1 MGTGVSNLKFWE
13 EQPSLFGNDEDGANN
28 SIYLSYNVFLGLS
41 LLGGFLA
48 LDHLYLRSPV
58 TFLAKIIVNLLCFG
72 VWYWYDALQAIWNSD
87 VIKLYGLSVPV
98 LGPKGI
104 GAGVLAKEKPSKLHL
119 NFLIYSMC
127 LIFGGIFG
135 LDSFLVGDNRSG
147 VIRLISLITIIGT
160 PIAICWWCYNL
171 FMYFTDTEYVIN
183 MNGPYFGRPGGSF
196 ASRLLGF
203 IPSFL
208 VPIIKVF
215 VEPVTEAIAL
225 GNETLVT
232 VNKGID
238 TLPEVA
244 REITGTFSGLVN
256 ASRQVGN
263 ISPLSALATDSAL
276 RAESAVQRA
285 QQAQSQMKGPQTGS
299 SPSAPPLSQQTGQQT
314 GQQGGGSMIDSDL
327 NALPYTLLGTV
338 AFISIAGFAVTY
350 YRSKKNVK
358 PEADDSP
365 PEPGVL
371 RKPHQEESTGT
382 A

>member
-87 VIKLYGLSVPV
+87 VVKLYGLSVPV

-215 VEPVTEAIAL
+215 VDPVTEAIAL
-225 GNETLVT
+225 GDKT
-232 VNKGID
+232 VDK
-238 TLPEVA
+238 LPEVA
-244 REITGTFSGLVN
+244 REITGTFRGLVI

-276 RAESAVQRA
+276 RAESDVQRA
-285 QQAQSQMKGPQTGS
+285 KIAQQSQQTGPP
-299 SPSAPPLSQQTGQQT
+299 PSAPPLS
-314 GQQGGGSMIDSDL
+314 QQGGGSMIDSDL

>member
-13 EQPSLFGNDEDGANN
+13 EQPSLFGDDDDGANN
-28 SIYLSYNVFLGLS
+28 SVYLSYNVFLGLS

-58 TFLAKIIVNLLCFG
+58 TFLAKIIINLCCFG

-127 LIFGGIFG
+127 LLFGGIFG

-215 VEPVTEAIAL
+215 VQPVTAAIAL
-225 GNETLVT
+225 GDKTVDT

-238 TLPEVA
+238 TLPTVA
-244 REITGTFSGLVN
+244 SEITGTFKGLVN
-256 ASRQVGN
+256 ASQQVAS
-263 ISPLSALATDSAL
+263 ITPLSALATTPAL
-276 RAESAVQRA
+276 QAASNAQRA
-285 QQAQSQMKGPQTGS
+285 QQLEQPQMKGD
-299 SPSAPPLSQQTGQQT
+299 LEMR
-314 GQQGGGSMIDSDL
+314 GGSMIDSDL
-327 NALPYTLLGTV
+327 NALPYTLLGTI

>member
-13 EQPSLFGNDEDGANN
+13 EQPSLFGDDDDGANN

-127 LIFGGIFG
+127 LLFGGIFG

-208 VPIIKVF
+208 VPIIKVLLQ
-215 VEPVTEAIAL
+215 PVTWAIAL

-238 TLPEVA
+238 TLPKVA
-244 REITGTFSGLVN
+244 SEITGTFKGLVN
-256 ASRQVGN
+256 ASQQVAA
-263 ISPLSALATDSAL
+263 ITPLTALATVPAL
-276 RAESAVQRA
+276 QESSNVQRA
-285 QQAQSQMKGPQTGS
+285 QQAQQSQMTGGPQTG
-299 SPSAPPLSQQTGQQT
+299 P
-314 GQQGGGSMIDSDL
+314 QQGGGSMIDSDL

-350 YRSKKNVK
+350 YRSKKNIK

-371 RKPHQEESTGT
+371 RKPHQEESTG
-382 A
+382 AA